1 MDRVA
6 PKKHLGQHFLAD
18 LNISRRIAESLRLPD
33 GVRHVLEVGP
43 GMGVLTQFLLERRA
57 EYETTV
63 VEIDRESVAYLKVH
77 FPGLEGRIL
86 EADFLKMKLDQ
97 QFAGA
102 PLSVI
107 GNFPYNI
114 STQIYFA
121 ILAHRQQV
129 RESVGMIQKEVAER
143 IAAGPGSK
151 TYGILSVLVQAWYD
165 VELLFLVG
173 PHVFVPPPKVQSAV
187 LRLTR
192 NQTLQLD
199 CDEALFFKVVKQ
211 AFSTRR
217 KTMRNCMK
225 PFGLSAEVV
234 ADPLFDKRAEQLSV
248 QDFVGLTQLVTAA
261 RQVSPGEAL

>member
-18 LNISRRIAESLRLPD
+18 LNISRRIAESLRLPE

-43 GMGVLTQFLLERRA
+43 GMGVLTQFLLERTA
-57 EYETTV
+57 DYETTV

-77 FPGLEGRIL
+77 FPGLQGRIL
-86 EADFLKMKLDQ
+86 EADFLKMDLGK
-97 QFAGA
+97 QFDGA

-114 STQIYFA
+114 SSQIYFR

-165 VELLFLVG
+165 VELLFLVP
-173 PHVFVPPPKVQSAV
+173 PHVFIPPPKVQSAV

-192 NQTLQLD
+192 NKVEKLD
-199 CDEALFFKVVKQ
+199 CDEVLFFRVVKQ
-211 AFSTRR
+211 AFATRR
-217 KTMRNCMK
+217 KTLRNCMK
-225 PFGLSAEVV
+225 MFGLSAEVT

-248 QDFVGLTQLVTAA
+248 ADFVGLTQLVSAQMQSA
-261 RQVSPGEAL
+261 NQ

>member
-43 GMGVLTQFLLERRA
+43 GMGVLTQFLLEHTA

-63 VEIDRESVAYLKVH
+63 VEIDRESVAYLQVH
-77 FPGLEGRIL
+77 FPGLDNRIL
-86 EADFLKMKLDQ
+86 SADFLKMDMGK
-97 QFAGA
+97 QFEGK

-114 STQIYFA
+114 STQIYFR

-129 RESVGMIQKEVAER
+129 RESVGMLQKEVAER

-165 VELLFLVG
+165 VELLFLVS

-192 NQTLQLD
+192 NKVEKLE
-199 CDEALFFKVVKQ
+199 CDEDLFFKVVKQ

-225 PFGLSAEVV
+225 TFGLSAEVT
-234 ADPLFDKRAEQLSV
+234 ADPIFDKRAEQLSV
-248 QDFVGLTQLVTAA
+248 ADFVGLTNLVSVQ
-261 RQVSPGEAL
+261 RALPSQEE